1 MLSILSNRAVA
12 LIALVCI
19 CVVVPISAAQT
30 LRQLAE
36 LTTKNSASGDSM
48 GQSVAV
54 EGNIVLVGVPYRTV
68 GNNIEQGAVDIY
80 SKPASGWHDMTQTI
94 TLTLSGGVPYQ
105 TFGASLAISGN
116 TLVVSAPNASGGCSS
131 SPGAAYVFIKS
142 GNRAQQVATLMP
154 SDNYPCNPFGWS
166 VAISGNTIVV
176 GSPVNSPGGDGEAFV
191 FVKPAS
197 GWQDMTETAKLTAS
211 DSNQG
216 PGWFGETVSVDGDT
230 VVVGA
235 YLQANTGEAYV
246 FVKPSSGWTSMTETA
261 KLTPS
266 DGIPS
271 DEFGFAV
278 SISGN
283 TVLVGSPYNPYGQQY
298 RAGYIYVEPPTGWV
312 NATET
317 AKLTAS
323 DEVVFD
329 LLGNTVLLAGNDA
342 LLGAPSVPYPANND
356 AGAAYAYVKPA
367 TGWKSTSTFQ
377 AKFTSS
383 DGFPTDNFGS
393 AIALSG
399 RTLVIGA
406 PQVHWDPSFDFPGPG
421 ATYVFGR

>member
-1 MLSILSNRAVA
+1 MRSLFSNRDVA
-12 LIALVCI
+12 LIALVSV

-36 LTTKNSASGDSM
+36 LTTKNGVSGDSM

-68 GNNIEQGAVDIY
+68 GNNIEQGVVDVF
-80 SKPASGWHDMTQTI
+80 SRPASGWQNMTQTS
-94 TLTLSGGVPYQ
+94 TLALSGGVPYQ
-105 TFGASLAISGN
+105 TFGASIAISGD
-116 TLVVSAPNASGGCSS
+116 TFVVSAPNASDGCSS
-131 SPGAAYVFIKS
+131 NPGAVYVFIKS
-142 GNRAQQVATLMP
+142 GNRAEQVAMLTP

-166 VAISGNTIVV
+166 VAISGDTIVV

-197 GWQDMTETAKLTAS
+197 GWQNMTETAKLTAS

-235 YLQANTGEAYV
+235 YLQAFTREAYV
-246 FVKPSSGWTSMTETA
+246 FVKPSSGWTNTTETT

-266 DGIPS
+266 DGLPS
-271 DEFGFAV
+271 DQFGFAV

-283 TVLVGSPYNPYGQQY
+283 TVLVGSPYNPFGQQY
-298 RAGYIYVEPPTGWV
+298 GAGYIYVEPATGWV
-312 NATET
+312 TATET

-323 DEVVFD
+323 DEVAFD
-329 LLGNTVLLAGNDA
+329 VLGTSVLMAGNNA
-342 LLGAPSVPYPANND
+342 LLGAPCPYYPEQANP
-356 AGAAYAYVKPA
+356 GAAYAYVKPA
-367 TGWKSTSTFQ
+367 TGWKSTSNFQ

-383 DGFPTDNFGS
+383 DGFSTDNFGS

-399 RTLVIGA
+399 SILVIGA
-406 PQVHWDPSFDFPGPG
+406 PQVHWDPNFDNPGPG

>member
-1 MLSILSNRAVA
+1 MLSVFSHRAVA
-12 LIALVCI
+12 LLALVCI
-19 CVVVPISAAQT
+19 CVVVPISAQT
-30 LRQLAE
+30 LRQVAE
-36 LTTKNSASGDSM
+36 LTTKNGRSGDSM

-54 EGNIVLVGVPYRTV
+54 DGNIVLVGVPYRTV
-68 GNNIEQGAVDIY
+68 GNNIEQGTVDIY
-80 SKPASGWHDMTQTI
+80 SKPASGWHDMTQTR
-94 TLTLSGGVPYQ
+94 TLMLSGGVAYQ

-116 TLVVSAPNASGGCSS
+116 TFVVGAPNASDGCSS
-131 SPGAAYVFIKS
+131 NSGAAYVFVRS
-142 GNRAQQVATLMP
+142 DNRVRRVATLTP

-166 VAISGNTIVV
+166 VAISGDTIVV

-191 FVKPAS
+191 FVKPTS
-197 GWQDMTETAKLTAS
+197 GWQNMTETAKLTAS

-246 FVKPSSGWTSMTETA
+246 FVKPSSGWTNMTETA

-266 DGIPS
+266 DGLPS
-271 DEFGFAV
+271 DQFGFAV

-283 TVLVGSPYNPYGQQY
+283 TVLVGSPYNPSGQQY
-298 RAGYIYVEPPTGWV
+298 GAGYIYVEPPTGWV

-323 DEVVFD
+323 NEAVFD

-342 LLGAPSVPYPANND
+342 LLGAPGVNYPANND
-356 AGAAYAYVKPA
+356 PGAAYAYVKPA

-377 AKFTSS
+377 EKFTSS

-393 AIALSG
+393 AIALS
-399 RTLVIGA
+399 RSTLVIGA
-406 PQVHWDPSFDFPGPG
+406 PQVHWDANFDSPGPG
-421 ATYVFGR
+421 AAYVFGR

>member
-1 MLSILSNRAVA
+1 V
-12 LIALVCI
+12 
-19 CVVVPISAAQT
+19 
-30 LRQLAE
+30 
-36 LTTKNSASGDSM
+36 D
-48 GQSVAV
+48 
-54 EGNIVLVGVPYRTV
+54 GNIVLVGVPYRTV
-68 GNNIEQGAVDIY
+68 GTNIEQGSVDIY
-80 SKPASGWHDMTQTI
+80 SKPASGWRDMKQTS
-94 TLTLSGGVPYQ
+94 TLTLSHGVAYQ

-116 TLVVSAPNASGGCSS
+116 TFVVSAPNASGGCSS
-131 SPGAAYVFIKS
+131 NPGAAYVFVRS
-142 GNRAQQVATLMP
+142 GNRVQRVAKLTP

-166 VAISGNTIVV
+166 VAISGDTIVV

-191 FVKPAS
+191 FLKPAS
-197 GWQDMTETAKLTAS
+197 GWRNMTETAKLTAS

-246 FVKPSSGWTSMTETA
+246 FVKPSRGWTNMTETA

-266 DGIPS
+266 DGLPS
-271 DEFGFAV
+271 DQFGLAV
-278 SISGN
+278 SISGK
-283 TVLVGSPYNPYGQQY
+283 TVLVGSPYNPSGQQY
-298 RAGYIYVEPPTGWV
+298 GAGYIYVEPPTGWV

-323 DEVVFD
+323 DEAVFD
-329 LLGNTVLLAGNDA
+329 LLGSTVLLAGDDA
-342 LLGAPSVPYPANND
+342 LLGAPGVNYPANND
-356 AGAAYAYVKPA
+356 PGAAYAYVKPA

-377 AKFTSS
+377 EKFTSS

-399 RTLVIGA
+399 STLVIGA
-406 PQVHWDPSFDFPGPG
+406 PQVHWDANFDFPGPG